1 MANVLG
7 RTPSR
12 DEGRALPRGETVGR
26 YTAYLD
32 AQKAVDYLADN
43 KFPVER
49 VSIIGNDLKTVERV
63 TGRLS
68 YPRVALA
75 SAATG
80 AWFGFFVGLILT
92 LFGGSEPF
100 TSVLS
105 SMALGAMF
113 WLLFGVITYAFQ
125 RGKRDFTSTNQV
137 IATSYDVIVDPSV
150 AGEARRRLQQLPM
163 NGQALHPGGPAGG
176 WDQPAGGYQPPA
188 PQGGV
193 PAGGPAETPPRP
205 DAGTPDAAG
214 PAGAA
219 GNPAAPR
226 RGKYPD
232 LPDGRPQYGIRVDT
246 PVQEDAPRTEGS
258 PGGHPADAGPEG
270 PAGDGPARDAG
281 HGWVEP
287 PRATR

>member
-188 PQGGV
+188 AQGGV
-193 PAGGPAETPPRP
+193 PLGGPAETPPRP
-205 DAGTPDAAG
+205 DAGTPDPAG
-214 PAGAA
+214 PGGAA
-219 GNPAAPR
+219 GDPAAPR

-258 PGGHPADAGPEG
+258 PDGQPAAAGPEG
-270 PAGDGPARDAG
+270 PAADADQ

-287 PRATR
+287 PRDSR